1 MMKIFWNEFI
11 KDLINKK
18 IEYFDKNSFYNM
30 YRGISNYNKHQYNN
44 IKMLKIIIYNI
55 NIIITSL
62 GILKIIIM
70 MKRLQ

>member
-18 IEYFDKNSFYNM
+18 IEYFDKNRFYNM